1 MNLARSAIAPDT
13 SAGVITANMSWNI
26 ENASSGILYTD
37 PLMVVICFMASPMPT
52 MSKPPKNP
60 LPLMPKAT
68 ENPNNVHRTLTMPI
82 VTNDIISMLR
92 TLLAR
97 TMPP

>member
-1 MNLARSAIAPDT
+1 MAPEM
-13 SAGVITANMSWNI
+13 SAGVMIANISWNI
-26 ENASSGILYTD
+26 ENAAFGMVSWA
-37 PLMVVICFMASPMPT
+37 PLAASDLSDSPIP
-52 MSKPPKNP
+52 SQPRPPQKP
-60 LPLMPKAT
+60 LPDWPKAT
-68 ENPNNVHRTLTMPI
+68 EKPNSVQSTLTMPM